1 MNALRG
7 LALVSMAGLLAC
19 SQATDETA
27 GRTQPATEPVV
38 VYLDAPGAEPLRTL
52 FDAFTDRTA
61 IPVTVREAPAEK
73 NLRDVI
79 DNTGAPPADI
89 LLTDNVQDI
98 WLAGDEGALR
108 RLTGASNL
116 EVAADAFRDPDGQW
130 FAVGADPLVIVYAG
144 VAPGEVTYADLA
156 RPEYSGQL
164 CLSGAQLPENRLLI
178 AHLIA
183 DHERRPAERIVRGW
197 IENLALPPQK
207 SGAALLAKVEAGHCR
222 VAIAKKSAVVAAA
235 EPLAYQLPAGD
246 GVVIVSAYGLGL
258 ARHARYPQT
267 ATKLLDWLAGPVGEA
282 GFAKATH
289 TTAIADELPVEWSTH
304 SLAELSWLDSEARRL
319 AERARWR

>member
-1 MNALRG
+1 MNARRG
-7 LALVSMAGLLAC
+7 LALVFMAGLLAC
-19 SQATDETA
+19 SQATEETA
-27 GRTQPATEPVV
+27 GRTQATPEPVV

-61 IPVTVREAPAEK
+61 IPVAVREAPAEK

-79 DNTGAPPADI
+79 DNTGAPPADV

-108 RLTGASNL
+108 RLTGVSNP

-130 FAVGADPLVIVYAG
+130 FAIGADPLVIVYSGAL
-144 VAPGEVTYADLA
+144 PGEITYADLA

-164 CLSGAQLPENRLLI
+164 CLSEARLPENRLLI

-183 DHERRPAERIVRGW
+183 DHEPRPAERIVRRW
-197 IENLALPPQK
+197 IDNLALPPQK
-207 SGAALLAKVEAGHCR
+207 SAEALLSEVEAGNCR
-222 VAIAKKSAVVAAA
+222 VAIAKRSDVAATA
-235 EPLAYQLPAGD
+235 RPLAYQLPAGD
-246 GVVIVSAYGLGL
+246 GAVIVSAYGLGL
-258 ARHARYPQT
+258 ARHARYPQS
-267 ATKLLDWLAGPVGEA
+267 ATTLLDWLAGPAGQA
-282 GFAKATH
+282 GFAKATR
-289 TTAIADELPVEWSTH
+289 TTAIADELPAEWSTL
-304 SLAELSWLDSEARRL
+304 SFAELSWLDPEARRL